1 MPNNTS
7 IQILAFNIALFLFN
21 FALIQY
27 LVTKILIYKN
37 LQKEKVIEP
46 EQKLLLEANKKAEE
60 IIADASEKATQIIT
74 SSSQKLEKL
83 NQSFEEQV
91 NIAINVEK
99 TKLKETFSNINTN
112 NVNLNSEINNILRQ
126 NMTDLGKGLQ
136 ESGKISLD
144 NIFKDLQKDTLQTS
158 KTINKKLDN
167 EYQIAIVHLA
177 KYKEDQKSQIDTKIL
192 EQIKDIT
199 KQVLP
204 NAFTSKEND
213 DLIFES
219 INKVKQDKVFN

>member
-167 EYQIAIVHLA
+167 EYQIAIVQLA
-177 KYKEDQKSQIDTKIL
+177 KYKEEQKSQIDTKIL
-192 EQIKDIT
+192 EQIKYIT